1 MTEGGISGRYAHR
14 CTKESRFSG
23 RDARRAPA
31 DEGASPRRDGAGEG
45 GGGAGVGSPMTR
57 QAANTSL
64 VAIGVAAVVAFFLP
78 FLDLGGLIQAS
89 GFDVL
94 VGDGASWTLRL
105 ALLGLPVGGLAL
117 IVAGATG
124 SPRARLAALAFGG
137 GVYGYLGVQ
146 LVRAFFA
153 TTGVG
158 LWLTLLAAAAALGVA
173 LFTKSRD

>member
-1 MTEGGISGRYAHR
+1 MMEGGISGR
-14 CTKESRFSG
+14 
-23 RDARRAPA
+23 DARAGTG
-31 DEGASPRRDGAGEG
+31 DGGASPRRDGAGEG
-45 GGGAGVGSPMTR
+45 GGGAGVGSRMTR
-57 QAANTSL
+57 QAANKVL
-64 VAIGVAAVVAFFLP
+64 VAIGIAAVVAFFLP

-94 VGDGASWTLRL
+94 VGEGASWTLRL
-105 ALLGLPVGGLAL
+105 ALLGLPIGGLAL

-124 SPRARLAALAFGG
+124 SPKARLTALAFGG
-137 GVYGYLGVQ
+137 GVYGYLGFQ

-173 LFTKSRD
+173 LFTRTSATDRP

>member
-1 MTEGGISGRYAHR
+1 M
-14 CTKESRFSG
+14 
-23 RDARRAPA
+23 
-31 DEGASPRRDGAGEG
+31 GASAPDGGAGEG
-45 GGGAGVGSPMTR
+45 GGGAGVGSRMSR
-57 QAANTSL
+57 QAANKAL
-64 VAIGVAAVVAFFLP
+64 VATGVAAVVAFFLP

-94 VGDGASWTLRL
+94 VGEGASWTLRL
-105 ALLGLPVGGLAL
+105 ALLALPVGGVAL

-124 SPRARLAALAFGG
+124 SPKARLTALAFGG
-137 GVYGYLGVQ
+137 GVYGYLGFQ

-173 LFTKSRD
+173 LFTKKRD